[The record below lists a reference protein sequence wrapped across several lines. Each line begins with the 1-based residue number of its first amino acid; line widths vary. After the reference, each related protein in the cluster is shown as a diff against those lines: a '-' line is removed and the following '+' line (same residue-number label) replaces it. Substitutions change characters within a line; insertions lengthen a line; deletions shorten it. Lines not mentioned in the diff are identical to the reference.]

1 MQYNASFMGTN
12 TEALALLGGR
22 VRAGR
27 EARGWTRRELSRRS
41 KVSERFLAEVEA
53 GRGNISVGKLAALSG
68 ALSVPLSDLL
78 GAGGAGDGARGRAPG
93 LDRALCRLA
102 TDELLEVERWVSAR
116 FALESDRRVLALLGL
131 RGAGKSTVG
140 AEVARRLSW
149 PFIELDSLIERE
161 AGLSLGELF
170 ALHGEGY
177 YRRLEL
183 SALSRVLAEGSEAVL
198 STGGGIVQS
207 AEAFAL
213 LSRCCTTVWLK
224 ATARAHWERV
234 VRQGDARP
242 MKGNPRARAELEGL
256 LSARE
261 PLYARAH
268 FTVDTRFR
276 GVPQVVRAVCALARP
291 AGGGG

>member
-1 MQYNASFMGTN
+1 MGTN
-12 TEALALLGGR
+12 AESRVLALLGGR

-27 EARGWTRRELSRRS
+27 EARGWTRNALARRS
-41 KVSERFLAEVEA
+41 GVSERFLAEVEA
-53 GRGNISVGKLAALSG
+53 GRGNISVAKLAAIAG
-68 ALSVPLSDLL
+68 ALSVPLADLL
-78 GAGGAGDGARGRAPG
+78 DERGARDGSRGSPAFASG

-102 TDELLEVERWVSAR
+102 TDELLEVERWVSGR
-116 FALESDRRVLALLGL
+116 FALESDRRILALLGL

-161 AGLSLGELF
+161 AGLPLGELF

-183 SALSRVLAEGSEAVL
+183 SALSRLVAGGSEAVL
-198 STGGGIVQS
+198 ATGGGIVQS

-213 LSRCCTTVWLK
+213 LSRRCTTVWLK
-224 ATARAHWERV
+224 ATARAHWGRV

-242 MKGNPRARAELEGL
+242 MKGNPRARTELEDL

-268 FTVDTRFR
+268 FTVDTRLR

-291 AGGGG
+291 TGGGF